1 MGLEITRK
9 DELNQ
14 YEVINHKSSIRLWLH
29 DVLDGLIKP
38 GLITIETLFVA
49 IAENINESMAE
60 LYAPID
66 HEHTGEIAWSDVTD
80 KPDTY
85 PPEAHEHPEYEGG
98 SADARIKMWVGTGAT
113 SSNPHIVFDTAFNKA
128 GFMLLRFPYSTYR
141 FTVWGPKP
149 NDPDNCYAQDTSTGG
164 TTASYSDRLSSSGLG
179 VFGAWD
185 SANSMYVCFLI

>member
-1 MGLEITRK
+1 MGK
-9 DELNQ
+9 ELSTQDSLNSS
-14 YEVINHKSSIRLWLH
+14 ELSNNKSNIYFWLH
-29 DVLDGLIKP
+29 QVIDGVKLTKFA
-38 GLITIETLFVA
+38 TF
-49 IAENINESMAE
+49 ENLVNAG
-60 LYAPID
+60 YALLQNAFTWDNIQN
-66 HEHTGEIAWSDVTD
+66 

-98 SADARIKMWVGTGAT
+98 SADARIKMWVGAGAT

-128 GFMLLRFPYSTYR
+128 GFMLLRFPFSTYR

-149 NDPDNCYAQDTSTGG
+149 NDPNNCYSQDTSTGG
-164 TTASYSDRLSSSGLG
+164 ATVSYSDRLSSSGIG